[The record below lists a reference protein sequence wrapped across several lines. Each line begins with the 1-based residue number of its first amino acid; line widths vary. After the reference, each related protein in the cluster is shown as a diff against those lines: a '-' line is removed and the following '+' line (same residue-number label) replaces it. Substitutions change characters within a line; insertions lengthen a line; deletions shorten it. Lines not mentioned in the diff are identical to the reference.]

1 MFAKLKQNYKLCNI
15 LACVAFVLTYA
26 FSAWQ
31 RALGVTLIVLGNT
44 NIWFAL
50 LSVLIVGVLFLFLV
64 PFLVN
69 TYLNV
74 SRIFSVP
81 RAEYVLLVRAFFAL
95 GFLLVGLL
103 NLVNLF
109 TPLFVT
115 WGNIVFPPLVL
126 TVCTV
131 IFFRITSKKYFNDV
145 TKTYYFKS
153 MLIAWLILL
162 VIVEVL

>member
-1 MFAKLKQNYKLCNI
+1 MFEKLKQNYKLCNI
-15 LACVAFVLTYA
+15 LTCIAFVLTYA

-31 RALGVTLIVLGNT
+31 KALGVTLIVLGKT

-50 LSVLIVGVLFLFLV
+50 LAVLLVGTLFLFLT

-69 TYLNV
+69 TYLNA

-95 GFLLVGLL
+95 GFFALGLL

-109 TPLFVT
+109 TPLFLT
-115 WGNIVFPPLVL
+115 WGNIIFPPVIL
-126 TVCTV
+126 TACTAL
-131 IFFRITSKKYFNDV
+131 FFKITSKKYFNDV